1 MDFNTFTING
11 ITKIY
16 DDRII
21 CRINEKDK
29 NENISLIQWLPF
41 QFEFVFKVL
50 KMSTSE
56 KFPPRKYTMKQMGD
70 ILKDLFPDG
79 LDLDIDNENELKDMG
94 LFKYNIKDEITP
106 LNLGGFANFIP
117 KTDINT
123 AYIIN
128 PSNKDEKYF
137 TKKDNLNNNVY

>member
-21 CRINEKDK
+21 CQIDEKEKNEK
-29 NENISLIQWLPF
+29 ISLIQWMPF
-41 QFEFVFKVL
+41 QFEFIFKSL

-79 LDLDIDNENELKDMG
+79 LELDMDDNELKDMG
-94 LFKYNIKDEITP
+94 LYKYNIKDEISP
-106 LNLGGFANFIP
+106 LNLGGYANFIP
-117 KTDINT
+117 KTDINH
-123 AYIIN
+123 AYITKPN
-128 PSNKDEKYF
+128 NKDEKYF
-137 TKKDNLNNNVY
+137 TKKDYINTNVY

>member
-1 MDFNTFTING
+1 MDFNTFSING

-21 CRINEKDK
+21 CQIDEKEKNDK
-29 NENISLIQWLPF
+29 ISLIQWMPF
-41 QFEFVFKVL
+41 QFEFIFKTL

-79 LDLDIDNENELKDMG
+79 LELDMDDNELKDMG
-94 LFKYNIKDEITP
+94 LYKYNIKDEISP
-106 LNLGGFANFIP
+106 LNLGGYANFIP
-117 KTDINT
+117 KTDINN
-123 AYIIN
+123 AYITKPN
-128 PSNKDEKYF
+128 NKDEKYF
-137 TKKDNLNNNVY
+137 TKKDYINTNVY